1 MHSYQQLLAPL
12 WIGMYFLYQILMV
25 LNFQFDLGANYFW
38 FLEFLSFSL
47 SFSTIEYFDFLDLS
61 KSNFFFCLFFR
72 LALFCLPLKYVFVE
86 LKNQKTFFCNTAILH
101 HFFPS
106 YFKVGKIIKFNW
118 RFSINFELKNFYLK
132 SWCIFALKGLS
143 INLNLSLESLNF
155 LSPFLNNFI
164 IFRLNFHYDDVHFSQ
179 KIPSM
184 KGNFID
190 KTALAP
196 QLDHHF
202 FSSVYR
208 LIHYFRTFH
217 AI

>member
-1 MHSYQQLLAPL
+1 MVSFGGNFVTFNGPL
-12 WIGMYFLYQILMV
+12 ITGWDTPDQPIG
-25 LNFQFDLGANYFW
+25 
-38 FLEFLSFSL
+38 
-47 SFSTIEYFDFLDLS
+47 
-61 KSNFFFCLFFR
+61 
-72 LALFCLPLKYVFVE
+72 
-86 LKNQKTFFCNTAILH
+86 NT
-101 HFFPS
+101 
-106 YFKVGKIIKFNW
+106 G
-118 RFSINFELKNFYLK
+118 
-132 SWCIFALKGLS
+132 IFALKGLS

-179 KIPSM
+179 KIPFM